1 MKRII
6 ASLSAILLLFFGVWH
21 VSAQTL
27 PKETVDFR
35 NVNTF
40 YQFGKEIIFQ
50 ATFQPQEQV
59 KEVFLYIQPEGQNA
73 RIEAVIPNEN
83 GEIIY
88 EYDAAANPLR
98 PFAHTQY
105 WFQANLDDNEIV
117 ESEVF
122 SFFYEDNRFDWQR
135 LEKNGLQINW
145 QKQDPRFGQ
154 IVLDVAEQSLQIA
167 KTYVP
172 AKPPELLK
180 IYVYENASDV
190 QSALSLGQFKS
201 WVAGHASPDLAT
213 VLISVPEGPSRQM
226 ELERQIPH
234 EITHILQYQLMGAKY
249 RNAPMWLLEGTASLS
264 ELYPNPDY
272 QRVLERAIE
281 QKALIKLSDLCI
293 SFPQEASRA
302 FLAYAQSE
310 SFTRYL
316 FTNYGS
322 SGLEA
327 LMQNYADGMGC
338 EEGFAN
344 TFNRSLSQEEY
355 SWRQQIGMPAGRL
368 ALQNV
373 APYFMVLALVLVPTM
388 LSSFR
393 SKDN

>member
-1 MKRII
+1 MKKII
-6 ASLSAILLLFFGVWH
+6 TSFFAILFLFISAFH
-21 VSAQTL
+21 ASAQAL
-27 PKETVDFR
+27 PQESVDFR
-35 NVNTF
+35 NVGTF
-40 YQFGKEIIFQ
+40 YQFGDEVIFQ
-50 ATFQPQEQV
+50 ATIQPLERV
-59 KEVFLYIQPEGQNA
+59 KDVFLYIQPEGQNA
-73 RIEAVIPNEN
+73 RIEPVSPNEN
-83 GEIIY
+83 GEVIY
-88 EYDAAANPLR
+88 KYDAAANPLR
-98 PFAHTQY
+98 PFALTQY
-105 WFQANLDDNEIV
+105 WFQAILQDDEV
-117 ESEVF
+117 AESEVF
-122 SFFYEDNRFDWQR
+122 SFFYEDNRFEWQR

-145 QKQDPRFGQ
+145 QKQDASFGQ
-154 IVLDVAEQSLQIA
+154 TVLDVAEQSLQIA
-167 KTYVP
+167 TSYVP

-190 QSALSLGQFKS
+190 QSALNLGQFKS

-213 VLISVPEGPSRQM
+213 VLISAPEGPSRQM

-281 QKALIKLSDLCI
+281 QKNLIKLNDLCI
-293 SFPQEASRA
+293 GFPLEASSA

-327 LMQNYADGMGC
+327 LMRNYADGMGC

-344 TFNRSLSQEEY
+344 TFKRSLSQEEY
-355 SWRQQIGMPAGRL
+355 RWQQQLGMPAGRL
-368 ALQNV
+368 AMQNV